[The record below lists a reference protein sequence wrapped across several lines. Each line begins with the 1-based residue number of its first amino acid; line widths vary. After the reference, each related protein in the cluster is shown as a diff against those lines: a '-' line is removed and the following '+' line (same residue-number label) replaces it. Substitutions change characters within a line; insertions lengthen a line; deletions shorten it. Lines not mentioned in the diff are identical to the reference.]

1 MNQKL
6 ILQAPLLNILLV
18 PLGSDGGVVG
28 SCLGTSA
35 MVVIHQNRENRKKK
49 AYLRNNQR
57 QIFSCFGAP
66 GGARNFLGILFRGK
80 STQGT

>member
-28 SCLGTSA
+28 SCIGTSA
-35 MVVIHQNRENRKKK
+35 MVVIHQNRENRKKT
-49 AYLRNNQR
+49 AIYMT
-57 QIFSCFGAP
+57 
-66 GGARNFLGILFRGK
+66 IL
-80 STQGT
+80 

>member
-35 MVVIHQNRENRKKK
+35 MVIIHQNRENRKKS
-49 AYLRNNQR
+49 LVCEIIR
-57 QIFSCFGAP
+57 QIFSCFGAL

>member
-18 PLGSDGGVVG
+18 PLESDGGVVG

-35 MVVIHQNRENRKKK
+35 MVVIRQNRENRQKK
-49 AYLRNNQR
+49 AC
-57 QIFSCFGAP
+57 S
-66 GGARNFLGILFRGK
+66 
-80 STQGT
+80 